1 MKLKGKKVLITGG
14 SRGIGRCMIG
24 ELIKNGVKDIAVIA
38 RDKKKLEQLSID
50 FEEANF
56 LFVNGNVGDIGV
68 LREMSSKI
76 EDRWGRLDVLINNAG
91 IVSAGALED
100 IPDEE
105 IYDQVAVNLMAVLF
119 LTKYCLPLL
128 KSSRQ
133 AAVLN
138 VSSGLGLL
146 GMPFYTVYGS
156 TKAGLRQFSDSLR
169 RELQPFN
176 ISVTCVYP
184 TATDTEMMQKFEG
197 REMDSPEYVAEKS
210 IQALMKKELHFI
222 FGGSQRLKDN
232 RLNFESPKKF
242 DKQISESYEQRKEA
256 SKSHKAI

>member
-1 MKLKGKKVLITGG
+1 MRLKGKKVLITGG
-14 SRGIGRCMIG
+14 SRGIGRCMIA

-38 RDKKKLEQLSID
+38 RDKKNLERLSED

-56 LFVNGNVGDIGV
+56 LLVNGNVGDIGV

-105 IYDQVAVNLMAVLF
+105 IYDQVAINFMAILF

-156 TKAGLRQFSDSLR
+156 TKASIRQFSDSLR

-242 DKQISESYEQRKEA
+242 DKQISENYEQLKEA
-256 SKSHKAI
+256 SRSHKAI